1 MKLYQRIVA
10 VLIIL
15 ALAPWPVAAGQHT
28 SGRKT
33 YRSSGSP
40 TPDEA
45 HRVVNRLGVGE
56 HVAVRLT
63 SGETVRGHIRAI
75 ADDHFVLLL
84 DRTAAP
90 LDIAYSDV
98 RQLGPNPST
107 TAKTIFVIVGVV
119 AAAGVAILARHISQS
134 SGGPRYPPK

>member
-10 VLIIL
+10 VLIVL
-15 ALAPWPVAAGQHT
+15 AVAPWPVAAGQHT
-28 SGRKT
+28 SGRRT

-40 TPDEA
+40 NPDEA
-45 HRVVNRLGVGE
+45 HRVVSRLGVGE

-75 ADDHFVLLL
+75 ADDHFVLVL
-84 DRTAAP
+84 DRKAAP
-90 LDIAYSDV
+90 LDIAYGDV

-107 TAKTIFVIVGVV
+107 ARKTLIVVGV
-119 AAAGVAILARHISQS
+119 AAAAVGVAFLARHISEA
-134 SGGPRYPPK
+134 SGGPRYP